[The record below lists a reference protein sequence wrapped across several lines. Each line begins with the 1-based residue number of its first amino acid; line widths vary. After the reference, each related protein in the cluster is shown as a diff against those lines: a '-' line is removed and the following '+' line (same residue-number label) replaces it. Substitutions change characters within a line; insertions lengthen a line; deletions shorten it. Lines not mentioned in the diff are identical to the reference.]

1 MGELQCPYHNWE
13 EQQQQQQQKN
23 GGQLKTLNIHLSR
36 LFLTWKGLSETN
48 EVERNFDAFLKD
60 NGNHPK
66 SLEKSIDI
74 DLDYCNV
81 KSIFNIHAL
90 MFLSNVHGGFLFFP
104 EYSFHTLAE
113 LKGSE
118 QDRTHYMGIYKL
130 FKKGVERLSF
140 SNTFSRTFFCLCF
153 IIKLFCLLLAER
165 GWKHIYNQICP
176 VQLLNS
182 LK

>member
-1 MGELQCPYHNWE
+1 MNSNVLTIIG
-13 EQQQQQQQKN
+13 KN
-23 GGQLKTLNIHLSR
+23 NNNNNKNRGQLKTFNIHLSR

-48 EVERNFDAFLKD
+48 EVKRNFDTCLKD

-90 MFLSNVHGGFLFFP
+90 MFLSNVDGGFLFFP

-118 QDRTHYMGIYKL
+118 QDRTHYKDIYKL
-130 FKKGVERLSF
+130 F
-140 SNTFSRTFFCLCF
+140 
-153 IIKLFCLLLAER
+153 
-165 GWKHIYNQICP
+165 
-176 VQLLNS
+176 
-182 LK
+182 

>member
-1 MGELQCPYHNWE
+1 MNSNVLTIIG
-13 EQQQQQQQKN
+13 KN
-23 GGQLKTLNIHLSR
+23 NNNNKNRGQLKTFNIYLSR
-36 LFLTWKGLSETN
+36 LFLTWKGLSEKN
-48 EVERNFDAFLKD
+48 EVKRNFDTCLKD

-130 FKKGVERLSF
+130 
-140 SNTFSRTFFCLCF
+140 
-153 IIKLFCLLLAER
+153 I
-165 GWKHIYNQICP
+165 
-176 VQLLNS
+176 
-182 LK
+182 